1 MKVVFKFHKEML
13 TFGVFVL
20 KTFSLVLLIIEHVN
34 ILMLT
39 SLTLKTFTADVL
51 RGIVYLTSC

>member
-13 TFGVFVL
+13 SFGVFVL
-20 KTFSLVLLIIEHVN
+20 KTFSLVLIIEHMN

-51 RGIVYLTSC
+51 SGIVYLTSC

>member
-13 TFGVFVL
+13 SFGVFVF
-20 KTFSLVLLIIEHVN
+20 KTFSLVLIIEHVN

-51 RGIVYLTSC
+51 SGIVYLTSC

>member
-13 TFGVFVL
+13 SFGVFVL
-20 KTFSLVLLIIEHVN
+20 KTFSLVLIIEHVN

-51 RGIVYLTSC
+51 SGIVYLTSC